1 MGQRLNQYHDLPQP
15 NEHYTPKWVFDAL
28 GLTFDLDVAAPYK
41 NKGSHVPALSY
52 LTKEDDGLSKDW
64 YGRVWCNPP
73 FAKATLW
80 ANKFLDHGWGVGI
93 FPNSNAYWV
102 DRLWDSDA
110 AIIKLPY
117 KTFYE
122 RPDGTSKRIMYTT
135 YLVAVG
141 LENVEALHQSGIAK
155 VR

>member
-1 MGQRLNQYHDLPQP
+1 MNQYHDLPNP
-15 NEHYTPKWVFDAL
+15 NEHYTPKWVFDGL
-28 GLTFDLDVAAPYK
+28 GLQFDLDVAAPIG
-41 NKGSHVPALSY
+41 NIGSHVPAARY
-52 LTKEDDGLSKDW
+52 FTKEDNGLEQEWS
-64 YGRVWCNPP
+64 GRVWCNPP

-80 ANKFLDHGWGVGI
+80 ANKFLDHNNGVGI

-141 LENVEALHQSGIAK
+141 EENIEALKKCGIAR